1 MDRSVNRS
9 IQSWSKGLFV
19 LALVAA
25 ACVVA
30 DQSLAD
36 DGWKPRATN
45 SSTDNQTIRP
55 PTDVTNVPP
64 RVYSSAIAVETLVES
79 DPSTTQPIEMTDQ
92 VTQTAYQAVIPNSG
106 TPYAPQ
112 YIPSNMGS
120 AAVNDDISI
129 AFGFDFLQPSW
140 SNDAFTELLPG
151 GTAALFPGLNVDTRI
166 EHDYGLA
173 PRFEVGWGF
182 GDSDYGLTASGNFLS
197 LSGNLRQNVGSGTNN
212 ESIQGDSVVNIM
224 AINLPEVS
232 KVMRMSESDIDFL
245 GDSVVEFRLGTRYS
259 TINQVFTA
267 SLRRGTGA
275 AVTTSS
281 FQDFRGVGL
290 TTAIN
295 MGIPMRRSWWI
306 YGKSR
311 GSMMVGSN
319 KRQANFSL
327 LVPGGGAGTTS
338 NTLSEDKT
346 DIIPVGEFE
355 IGVIWDNRDS
365 LQYDD
370 SGANTLTWLKL
381 GYVAQVWGDT
391 GLISAAT
398 GNDFRDGHLT
408 LMGFSLQA
416 GIER

>member
-1 MDRSVNRS
+1 MTDGDHVRAILRRTVSP
-9 IQSWSKGLFV
+9 FV
-19 LALVAA
+19 RQLT
-25 ACVVA
+25 
-30 DQSLAD
+30 S
-36 DGWKPRATN
+36 
-45 SSTDNQTIRP
+45 
-55 PTDVTNVPP
+55 
-64 RVYSSAIAVETLVES
+64 RVYSSAVVAGTFVEADQS
-79 DPSTTQPIEMTDQ
+79 IGQPIDAIDQ
-92 VTQTAYQAVIPNSG
+92 VTQTAYQSVVPNSA
-106 TPYAPQ
+106 PYAPQ

-120 AAVNDDISI
+120 AQVNSDISI

-140 SNDAFTELLPG
+140 SNDSFTDLLPG
-151 GTAALFPGLNVDTRI
+151 TMAALFPGLNVDTRI

-197 LSGNLRQNVGSGTNN
+197 LSGNLRQNVGSGTTN
-212 ESIQGDSVVNIM
+212 ESIQGNSVVNIM
-224 AINLPEVS
+224 SINLPEVS
-232 KVMRMSESDIDFL
+232 KIKRMSESDIDFL

-259 TINQVFTA
+259 TINQVFAA
-267 SLRRGTGA
+267 SLRRGNGA

-295 MGIPMRRSWWI
+295 IGIPMGRSWWI

-319 KRQANFSL
+319 ERQANFSL

-355 IGVIWDNRDS
+355 AGIIWDNRDY

-381 GYVAQVWGDT
+381 GFVAQVWGDS
-391 GLISAAT
+391 GLISAGT